1 MSRDLN
7 VRYLNGRNPNGI
19 TQLSSSDQLH
29 LLCTVVTSD
38 STTTLIHAFITA
50 RLDCCSSLNAGLPV
64 GQLRCL
70 DRVLRSA
77 ALLSRCIP
85 KCGHVSSY
93 MMDVLHWLP
102 LQQRISYCII
112 YLVRRSL
119 LGLAPAYLQDL
130 CGTTTGF
137 SGSS

>member
-1 MSRDLN
+1 MAGTQTAL
-7 VRYLNGRNPNGI
+7 PNCPAPTSCI
-19 TQLSSSDQLH
+19 CSALWLPQIQPLH
-29 LLCTVVTSD
+29 LSMP
-38 STTTLIHAFITA
+38 SFTA

-93 MMDVLHWLP
+93 MMDVIHW
-102 LQQRISYCII
+102 ISYCII

-137 SGSS
+137 SGSSLSPLY